1 VSGRTLLLTFALLLA
16 AIPARGQDLVA
27 DLSSHLIAVTTGFAG
42 TSLLLFGAT
51 QGEGDVVVVVR
62 GPDRSETVRRKRR
75 TLGLWVN
82 RDSYAFAAVP
92 SFYYVAAS
100 KPLAEI
106 VSQQSR
112 RRLELGLDAL
122 RLPAAPGQDVNRRP
136 ENREAL
142 IRQKQKLD
150 LFPQAEGRVAFLGP
164 RLFRTDVLFPSNVP
178 TGDYTVTVYL
188 VRDQEITTA
197 QTTPL
202 IVSKL
207 GASARISDFALQH
220 GALHGVIAVALSM
233 VAGLAA
239 GVVLRKV

>member
-1 VSGRTLLLTFALLLA
+1 MTGRTFLLALTLLLATM
-16 AIPARGQDLVA
+16 PARSQDLVA
-27 DLSSHLIAVTTGFAG
+27 DLSNHLVAVTTGFAG

-92 SFYYVAAS
+92 SFYYVASS
-100 KPLAEI
+100 KPLGDI
-106 VSQQSR
+106 VSLQAR
-112 RRLELGLDAL
+112 RRLELGLDTL
-122 RLPAAPGQDVNRRP
+122 RLPARPGQDVDRRP

-142 IRQKQKLD
+142 IRQKQKLG

-207 GASARISDFALQH
+207 GFSARVSDFALQH
-220 GALHGVIAVALSM
+220 GVLHGIFAVAISV

-239 GVVLRKV
+239 GIVLRKV

>member
-1 VSGRTLLLTFALLLA
+1 MSPRGLLLIGLLLLGA
-16 AIPARGQDLVA
+16 VPARSQDLVA

-62 GPDRSETVRRKRR
+62 GPDKPETVRRKRR
-75 TLGLWVN
+75 SLGIWVN
-82 RDSYAFAAVP
+82 RDSFSFAAAP
-92 SFYYVAAS
+92 SFYAIAS
-100 KPLAEI
+100 SRPLEEI
-106 VSQQSR
+106 LGTQTL
-112 RRLELGLDAL
+112 RRLELGLNQL
-122 RLPAAPGQDVNRRP
+122 RLPAAAGQPPERYGEYRAALVRRQQAAALYPEAPGKV
-136 ENREAL
+136 
-142 IRQKQKLD
+142 
-150 LFPQAEGRVAFLGP
+150 VFLGP

-188 VRDQEITTA
+188 VRDQEVTTA

-207 GASARISDFALQH
+207 GVSAGISDFAHQH
-220 GALHGVIAVALSM
+220 AALHGVIAVALSM
-233 VAGLAA
+233 VVGLAA

>member
-1 VSGRTLLLTFALLLA
+1 MTGRTFLLALTLLLATM
-16 AIPARGQDLVA
+16 PARSQDLVA
-27 DLSSHLIAVTTGFAG
+27 DLSNHLVAVTTGFAG

-92 SFYYVAAS
+92 SFYHVAS
-100 KPLAEI
+100 SRPLKDI
-106 VSQQSR
+106 VSEQAR
-112 RRLELGLDAL
+112 RRLELGVETL
-122 RLPAAPGQDVNRRP
+122 RLPAQPRQDPDRRP

-142 IRQKQKLD
+142 IRQKQKLG

-164 RLFRTDVLFPSNVP
+164 RLFRTDVMFPSNVP

-207 GASARISDFALQH
+207 GFSARVSDFALQH
-220 GALHGVIAVALSM
+220 GALHGVFAVALSM

-239 GVVLRKV
+239 GIVLRKV

>member
-1 VSGRTLLLTFALLLA
+1 MTGRTFLLALMLLLA
-16 AIPARGQDLVA
+16 TLPARSQDLVA
-27 DLSSHLIAVTTGFAG
+27 DLSNHLVAVTTGFAG

-92 SFYYVAAS
+92 SFYHVASS
-100 KPLAEI
+100 KPLKDI
-106 VSQQSR
+106 VSEQAR
-112 RRLELGLDAL
+112 RRLELGVETL
-122 RLPAAPGQDVNRRP
+122 RLPAQPRQDPDRRP

-142 IRQKQKLD
+142 IRQKQKLG

-164 RLFRTDVLFPSNVP
+164 RLFRTDVMFPSNVP

-207 GASARISDFALQH
+207 GFSARVSDFALQH
-220 GALHGVIAVALSM
+220 GALHGVFAVALSM

-239 GVVLRKV
+239 GIVLRKV

>member
-1 VSGRTLLLTFALLLA
+1 MTGRTFLLALTLLLATM
-16 AIPARGQDLVA
+16 PARSQDLVA
-27 DLSSHLIAVTTGFAG
+27 DLSNHLVAVTTGFAG

-62 GPDRSETVRRKRR
+62 GPDRQETVRRKRR

-92 SFYYVAAS
+92 SFYYVASS
-100 KPLAEI
+100 KPLKDI
-106 VSQQSR
+106 VSEQAR
-112 RRLELGLDAL
+112 RRLELGLDML
-122 RLPAAPGQDVNRRP
+122 RLPAQPRQDPDRRP

-142 IRQKQKLD
+142 TRQKQKLG

-164 RLFRTDVLFPSNVP
+164 RLFRTDVMFPSNVP